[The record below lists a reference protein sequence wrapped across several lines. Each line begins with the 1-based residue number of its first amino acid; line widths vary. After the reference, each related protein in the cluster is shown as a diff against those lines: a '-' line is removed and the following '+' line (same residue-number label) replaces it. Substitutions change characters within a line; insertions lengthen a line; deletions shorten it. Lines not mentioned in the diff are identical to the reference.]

1 MTRIGCSIDGRSADA
16 LFEVFEG
23 GGFCLS
29 TWRDEETG
37 ECTAQI
43 FTPDP
48 ADAPAAAE
56 ALVAAGRAVGL
67 ALSPSIETFPDE
79 DWTLAYRKWFHA
91 YEVSPRLAICP
102 AWEDFAA
109 APGQRV
115 VRLDPGLAFGTGKH
129 ETTRSCLEFLDRLA
143 SEDSSR
149 TVLDMGTGSGILAI
163 AASKLGFARVR
174 AFDIDSLAVDVAREN
189 AAANS
194 VSPEFYV
201 GSAAE
206 AQEPAEIVLAN
217 ILGPFLVE
225 FASSICDS
233 VAGGGSSRLVL
244 SGILSSLYPEV
255 VAAFAARGFVEI
267 DSIVSGEWTSGLFRR
282 ALQSGETR
290 R

>member
-1 MTRIGCSIDGRSADA
+1 
-16 LFEVFEG
+16 
-23 GGFCLS
+23 
-29 TWRDEETG
+29 
-37 ECTAQI
+37 
-43 FTPDP
+43 
-48 ADAPAAAE
+48 
-56 ALVAAGRAVGL
+56 
-67 ALSPSIETFPDE
+67 
-79 DWTLAYRKWFHA
+79 
-91 YEVSPRLAICP
+91 
-102 AWEDFAA
+102 
-109 APGQRV
+109 
-115 VRLDPGLAFGTGKH
+115 
-129 ETTRSCLEFLDRLA
+129 
-143 SEDSSR
+143 
-149 TVLDMGTGSGILAI
+149 MGTGSGILAI
-163 AASKLGFARVR
+163 AASKLGFACVR

-282 ALQSGETR
+282 ALQCGETR